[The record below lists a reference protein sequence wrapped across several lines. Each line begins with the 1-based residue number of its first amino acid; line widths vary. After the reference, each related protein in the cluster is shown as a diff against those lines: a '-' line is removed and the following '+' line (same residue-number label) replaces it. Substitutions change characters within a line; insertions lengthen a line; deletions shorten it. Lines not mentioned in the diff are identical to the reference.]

1 MLRTI
6 TAALFATVLLTLA
19 RPAQAGQQWQVGTA
33 PSFASGKYGT
43 DTRTD
48 VFYTPVT
55 ARRLFTDGDL
65 SFVFPFTC
73 IRGDGGI
80 TVVAGAPVRTGTP
93 DRTSGD
99 TTRTRTGTATTDTT
113 PAPRSTACGM
123 GDIVVRGR
131 YYIVDER
138 RWFPTIAVR
147 GHVKMPTADEARGL
161 GTGRPDEGIG
171 LEISRM
177 FQSTTLM
184 VDGGYTYIG
193 KPAGVVFNDVWWYD
207 LGVGQDLAGDRVN
220 VSVFFETYGAIV
232 PGLSDARD
240 ILAAITLR
248 SAGGWQVQLS
258 GEFGLSSGA
267 PDRGFTFG
275 ASRRF

>member
-1 MLRTI
+1 MKTI
-6 TAALFATVLLTLA
+6 SAALFTTVLLTLA

-55 ARRLFTDGDL
+55 ARRLFADGDL

-73 IRGDGGI
+73 IRGDGAV
-80 TVVAGAPVRTGTP
+80 TVVAGAPVRTGTL

-113 PAPRSTACGM
+113 QAPRSTTCGM

-131 YYIVDER
+131 YYVVDER
-138 RWFPTIAVR
+138 GWIPTIAVR
-147 GHVKMPTADEARGL
+147 GHIKAPTADDELGL
-161 GTGRPDEGIG
+161 GTGRPDEGFG

-177 FQSTTLM
+177 FAGTTVM
-184 VDGGYTYIG
+184 VDGGYTVIG
-193 KPAGVVFNDVWWYD
+193 KPAGLNFNNVWWYD
-207 LGVGQDLAGDRVN
+207 VGLGQDLAGNRVN
-220 VSVFFETYGAIV
+220 ISVFFEEYRAIV
-232 PGLSDARD
+232 PGLANARD
-240 ILAAITLR
+240 ILAALTLKG
-248 SAGGWQVQLS
+248 GGWQLQLS
-258 GEFGLSSGA
+258 GEFGLSDGA